1 MWWLWVDCMSAVK
14 AKTEKNAFVQSGEA
28 KYSIKMIKNTNTT
41 ADTLGQDDVL
51 MMGVA
56 LGGQELHSL
65 SDFVAVLEQYPP
77 NLNDRVL
84 MIKDF
89 LAKVFDIRKLPT
101 DEYERFQRLGM
112 KESYTVSSTEI
123 NGDYINNQIVN
134 NNVYGER

>member
-1 MWWLWVDCMSAVK
+1 MRELYIWPTI
-14 AKTEKNAFVQSGEA
+14 TENNNFAHSGEE
-28 KYSIKMIKNTNTT
+28 KYNRMIKNTNTT